1 MNGRKHR
8 NLSGLWKLESID
20 FVAPSGYGDNQITLS
35 DAIWGKMAFEETDR
49 NDTTGVAKG
58 NYLGQAIR
66 RKSGERGTARVH
78 SAGAFEWRW
87 KNERIVFR
95 GDGRGILFLP
105 IDYAVMMPADYRLEI
120 ELRDLKPGH
129 HHRSIWH
136 YDRPTEPS
144 DWKEENPQSWKFPML
159 VPKPGPIPSA

>member
-1 MNGRKHR
+1 MDKRKYR
-8 NLSGLWKLESID
+8 NLSGLWQLESID
-20 FVAPSGYGDNQITLS
+20 FIAPSGYAVGQITDS

-49 NDTTGVAKG
+49 SDTTRVATG

-66 RKSGERGTARVH
+66 RKSGERGAARVH
-78 SAGAFEWRW
+78 SVGSFEWRW

-95 GDGRGILFLP
+95 GDGRGMLFLP
-105 IDYAVMMPADYRLEI
+105 IDYAVMMPADYILEI
-120 ELRDLKPGH
+120 ELQDLTPGH

-144 DWKEENPQSWKFPML
+144 DWKEEDPQSWRIPML